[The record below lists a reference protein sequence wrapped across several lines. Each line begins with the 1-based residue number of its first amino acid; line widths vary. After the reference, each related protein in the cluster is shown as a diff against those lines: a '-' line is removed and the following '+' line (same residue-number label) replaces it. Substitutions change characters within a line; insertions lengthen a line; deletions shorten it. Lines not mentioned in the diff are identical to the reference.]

1 MKIIVV
7 DSSLRDGS
15 HAIKHKL
22 NISQIDSYAY
32 FTEKAKIPILE
43 IGHGNGLGASS
54 IQVGES
60 LLSDSKMIK
69 TAKKQIDK
77 TLLCVFSIPG
87 FATKKNI
94 KDAIVSGA
102 DIFRIAAHC
111 TEADITEEHIKFVK
125 ESGKIAYASLMMTHM
140 ASKQTLLK
148 ECNKLVNYGAESITI
163 MDSAG
168 SYMPDEVYKRIR
180 FLKNKIDIPLGF
192 HAHNN
197 LGLAIANSLSAVK
210 GGATILDATIWGF
223 GAGAGNAQLEVLIP
237 VLEKNGYYTDIDFYK
252 VLDTCDWAKDELIN
266 DIPVVK
272 PLNIISG
279 LSGVFSGFIEHV
291 ENAALSY
298 DVDPRDIFFELA
310 QKKVIAGQEDLVIQV
325 ALELKREKTR
335 IINDKKGG

>member
-1 MKIIVV
+1 MKIMVV

-15 HAIKHKL
+15 HAIKHKF
-22 NISQIDSYAY
+22 NTSQIDSYAY
-32 FTEKAKIPILE
+32 FAEKAKIPVLE

-60 LLSDSKMIK
+60 FLSDSKMIK
-69 TAKKQIDK
+69 TAKKRLDK
-77 TLLCVFSIPG
+77 TLLCAFSIPG

-94 KDAIVSGA
+94 KDAIVAGV

-125 ESGKIAYASLMMTHM
+125 DSGKIAYASLMMTHM
-140 ASKQTLLK
+140 ASNQILIN
-148 ECNKLVNYGAESITI
+148 ECIKLVSYGAESITI

-168 SYMPDEVYKRIR
+168 SYMPNEVYKRIR
-180 FLKNKIDIPLGF
+180 FLKNEIDIPLGF

-197 LGLAIANSLSAVK
+197 LGLAIANSLAAVE

-237 VLEKNGYYTDIDFYK
+237 VLEKYGYYTYIDFYK

-266 DIPVVK
+266 DIPVIK

-279 LSGVFSGFIEHV
+279 LSGVFSGFIKHV
-291 ENAALSY
+291 ENAALIY
-298 DVDPRDIFFELA
+298 DVDPRDIFFKLGE
-310 QKKVIAGQEDLVIQV
+310 KKVIAGQEDLVIQV
-325 ALELKREKTR
+325 ALELQRKTR
-335 IINDKKGG
+335 KIDDKNRG